1 MTKVKNHDL
10 KKQARILLTDR
21 HSFFALV
28 TVIVTISDLMLSNI
42 VNYAFPSIGGTLNFI
57 LYWACSILTNMV
69 SYLIL
74 AGAMGIY
81 LNLCRDRQCRISD
94 LWTAFSFRPE
104 QVAIYSVVQFVLQ
117 TAGTWALSV
126 QLRTGGASYI
136 SLAAAVLELVLLVAQ
151 LGLSMALFIYC
162 DNRYKSAW
170 QMIKESW
177 KMMRGNKLRLFTL
190 NLSFI
195 GILLLGVLSLGI
207 GFLFIRP
214 YMYAAQALFYLDIRR
229 NQTGE

>member
-1 MTKVKNHDL
+1 MTKIKNRDL
-10 KKQARILLTDR
+10 KKRARILLTDQ

-28 TVIVTISDLMLSNI
+28 TVIVSVSDLLLANI
-42 VNYAFPSIGGTLNFI
+42 VNYAFPSVGGALSFI

-81 LNLCRDRQCRISD
+81 LNLCRDRQCRLSD
-94 LWTAFSFRPE
+94 LWTAFTFRPE
-104 QVAIYSVVQFVLQ
+104 QVAIYSVLQFILQ
-117 TAGTWALSV
+117 TAAVWALSV
-126 QLRTGGASYI
+126 LLRAGGASYI
-136 SLAAAVLELVLLVAQ
+136 SLAIAAFELVLLVVQ

-162 DNRYKSAW
+162 DDRYKSAW
-170 QMIKESW
+170 QMIRESW
-177 KMMRGNKLRLFTL
+177 EMMRGNKLRLFCL

-195 GILLLGVLSLGI
+195 GMLLLGILSLGI

-214 YMYAAQALFYLDIRR
+214 YMYAAQALLYLNIRES
-229 NQTGE
+229 QTTS